1 MDTEKYIVAI
11 EIGSSKITGAIASR
25 PQKGG
30 VVSILGV
37 DSLPI
42 SGAVK
47 RGIVVKPGEVS
58 AKIKK
63 LLLMLGN
70 RMGSSKKITRA
81 YVGIAGQSLHTED
94 YTVSQDY
101 PENTVITDE
110 LIGRLQEEV
119 KEMPIA
125 GADVLEVVCADVLI
139 DGTPRVGHN
148 EVVGSNLKMGLK
160 LVTARKA
167 LKSGATEA
175 IPSTL
180 SVVKYVPLDLVT
192 SHVALTPEDR
202 QAGVML
208 VDFGA
213 ETTTV
218 SIYKNGVL
226 NYLSTIPLGGA
237 NITRDIMTLQV
248 TEEEAESFKTRLGSA
263 KTTGEEPDITL
274 RGEHA
279 SEIKSL
285 DLARVV
291 KARIE
296 EIVANVDAHFEYAKC
311 DPKSLA
317 AGMVIIGGASKLSN
331 LAELLADK
339 CGIRVRK
346 GSLRQDMLLD
356 VASQSKSAELLQIL
370 GLVFCAEEDC
380 VEVGDGHRD
389 EPEAEVEPIVGKK
402 PKFEIDWGDD
412 EEDFEPEPETIPTPK
427 PKKEKKEKEKKPQKE
442 KGPSL
447 FSQWGQKLRQFAE
460 KTGQLLDDDDTWEE
474 GEKQQKND

>member
-11 EIGSSKITGAIASR
+11 EIGSSKITGAIATRS
-25 PQKGG
+25 QKGD
-30 VVSILGV
+30 VVSILGI

-42 SGAVK
+42 SGAIK

-70 RMGSSKKITRA
+70 RIGSSKKITRA

-94 YTVSQDY
+94 YTISQDY
-101 PENTVITDE
+101 PENTAITDE
-110 LIGRLQEEV
+110 LICRLQEEV

-125 GADVLEVVCADVLI
+125 SADVLEVVCTDVLI
-139 DGTPRVGHN
+139 DGTPRMGHT

-167 LKSGATEA
+167 LKSGAAEA

-180 SVVKYVPLDLVT
+180 SVVKYVPLDLAT
-192 SHVALTPEDR
+192 SCVALSTEDR

-237 NITRDIMTLQV
+237 NITRDIMSLQV

-263 KTTGEEPDITL
+263 KMTGEEPDITL

-279 SEIKSL
+279 SEIKSF
-285 DLARVV
+285 DLSKVV

-311 DPKSLA
+311 DPKSLG

-356 VASQSKSAELLQIL
+356 LASQSKSADLLQIL
-370 GLVFCAEEDC
+370 GLIFCADEEC
-380 VEVGDGHRD
+380 VEVGDGHKA
-389 EPEAEVEPIVGKK
+389 EPEAEPIAVKK
-402 PKFEIDWGDD
+402 PKFKIDWGDD
-412 EEDFEPEPETIPTPK
+412 EEDFEPEPAPAPK
-427 PKKEKKEKEKKPQKE
+427 PKKEKKKKEKKPQKE

-460 KTGQLLDDDDTWEE
+460 KTGQLLDDDDTWED
-474 GEKQQKND
+474 GEKQRKND